1 MATLPIGSKRWIVA
15 LAALTGTT
23 ALSIDMSLPAQPT
36 LARIFAVP
44 PETAQLVLS
53 TFLLGFAFAQLVA
66 GPVSDALGRRRVLL
80 AGLALFTLAGAACAE
95 TGSIRALLACRVL
108 QGIGAAAASVV
119 ARAMVRDTQPP
130 ASAARVLSSMMAV
143 LALAPMIAPMIG
155 GTVLVHLGWRAIFG
169 TLAMCGVLLAAMAAF
184 GLEETYPPERRTR
197 GTSARELVVGYVRF
211 FRTRGTR
218 APLLLGCLSFAGQFA
233 YISASPFVLIDGYR
247 VPAGHYAFYFA
258 ATALML
264 MIGSMIG
271 GRMLSSGAPPSR
283 MLVIGSSTLLAG
295 GALAAIGTRMPAL
308 GVYGLMVPML
318 VYFVGIGLGGPS
330 ATASTMAP
338 VPELAGTA
346 SAAIGFSSMIAGALS
361 GWITTAIGR
370 SDPRI
375 LGTAVAVMGACAS
388 MLVLGARATASRP
401 AASEEQ
407 HG

>member
-80 AGLALFTLAGAACAE
+80 AGLALFTLAGAACAV

-155 GTVLVHLGWRAIFG
+155 GAVLVHLGWRAIFG
-169 TLAMCGVLLAAMAAF
+169 TLAMCGVLLATMAF

-211 FRTRGTR
+211 LRTPGTR

-295 GALAAIGTRMPAL
+295 GALAAIGTRIPAL
-308 GVYGLMVPML
+308 GVYGLMIPML

-388 MLVLGARATASRP
+388 MLVLVSRATASRP
-401 AASEEQ
+401 AASEKL